1 MNMCEGRK
9 HTANTNTKMRT
20 VMATFFLA
28 RIWEKK
34 GKINERKNSVGGEI
48 RDEKFQIDVIDQEIH
63 FSISDLYSKFPK
75 VNPLR

>member
-34 GKINERKNSVGGEI
+34 KKLMNEKILWGEI

>member
-34 GKINERKNSVGGEI
+34 EKLMNEKILWGEI